1 VRNQRYTGERN
12 TDPEKDF
19 IMKKIKILWSL
30 MVGNRLLYVFSITAI
45 GISTFLS
52 FIWPVILRVTIDSI
66 IGDKPLNVM
75 GWMTPMIER
84 SYNFVGGK
92 SVLLGNLWIIVLS
105 LIILTALRGIFLFFK
120 GKWSAEA
127 SESIA
132 KNLREKLYD
141 HLQKLPFSYHAKVK
155 TGDLVQRC
163 TSDVETIRRFISVQF
178 VEIGRAIFMI
188 VFALSFMIP
197 MNKNMTLVSMVTI
210 PAIVTFAYVFFRK
223 VKSAFQKSDEAE
235 GYLSAVLQE
244 NLTGVKVVKAFAKQS
259 FEIDKFDK
267 KNSAHRDLTYH
278 LIWLLALYWS
288 ISDLICFIQIGAVL
302 IFGTYWAVQET
313 QRIARICIS
322 LFRIYVCSGCKYLH
336 LYRDCRKG
344 GNGNIIQHK
353 KKGI

>member
-302 IFGTYWAVQET
+302 IFGTYWAVQGT
-313 QRIARICIS
+313 IS
-322 LFRIYVCSGCKYLH
+322 LGILLAFSSYVGMLLWPVRQMGRVLTDMGMLSKLPETET
-336 LYRDCRKG
+336 
-344 GNGNIIQHK
+344 NS
-353 KKGI
+353 